1 VGHLVDNT
9 EISLSNVNPRSLTA
23 FSKLLLLFL
32 VTLTTCNKV
41 WCADVLKPQASGLE
55 WLKDMRHAAISLN
68 YQGVVAYIKDQQVD
82 SFRLYHSFRE
92 GKETE
97 RLVSMNSPLREV
109 VRSEGTISRYTNQGQ
124 QVAVETK
131 VSNGSILL
139 DLPDDPILLTK
150 HYRINLRGQEFV
162 AGQLAQVI
170 ALEPYDEYRYTR
182 LIWVGTDSKLPLKFD
197 VLNDDGVSVEQMVFT
212 SISTET
218 EIDQKDLQPSVH
230 SESAVA
236 NVSHRAQKPLESLN
250 WTLSDV
256 PEGFQIASY
265 VLLKRPPLD
274 IPVEHILLSDGFSSV
289 SIYIEKRGGAK
300 AGNAR
305 NIGAINVDTRLSNGF
320 LLTVM
325 GEVPLKTVKQIA
337 KGLRYKQNHG
347 S

>member
-1 VGHLVDNT
+1 MGPLLDNT
-9 EISLSNVNPRSLTA
+9 EINLPNVKSRSPTA
-23 FSKLLLLFL
+23 SRKLLVIVLFTL
-32 VTLTTCNKV
+32 VSYHEA
-41 WCADVLKPQASGLE
+41 WSADPLKTQASGLE
-55 WLKDMRHAAISLN
+55 WLKDMRHAAMSLN
-68 YQGVVAYIKDQQVD
+68 YQGIVAYIKDQQVD
-82 SFRLYHSFRE
+82 SFRLYHSFSG

-109 VRSEGTISRYTNQGQ
+109 VRSEGTISRYTSQDQ

-131 VSNGSILL
+131 PSNGSILL

-197 VLNDDGVSVEQMVFT
+197 VLNEDGISVEQMVFT

-218 EIDQKDLQPSVH
+218 EIAQKDLQSSVR

-236 NVSHRAQKPLESLN
+236 NISHREQKPLESLN

-256 PEGFQIASY
+256 PEGFQIVSY
-265 VLLKRPPLD
+265 VLMKRPPLD
-274 IPVEHILLSDGFSSV
+274 VPVEHILLSDGFSSV
-289 SIYIEKRGGAK
+289 SIYIEKRKGAK
-300 AGNAR
+300 AGQAR
-305 NIGAINVDTRLSNGF
+305 NIGAINVDTQSSNGF

-325 GEVPLKTVKQIA
+325 GEVPIKTVKQIA